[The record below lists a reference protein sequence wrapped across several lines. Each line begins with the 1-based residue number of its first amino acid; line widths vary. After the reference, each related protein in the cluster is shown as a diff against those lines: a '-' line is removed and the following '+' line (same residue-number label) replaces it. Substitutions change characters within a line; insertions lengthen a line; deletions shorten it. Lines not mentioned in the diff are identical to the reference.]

1 MFLSNKERMNI
12 GWQDFCLN
20 AIFVAMILTSAGG
33 LIYVFTH

>member
-1 MFLSNKERMNI
+1 MISNKGHINV

-33 LIYVFTH
+33 LIYVFMH